1 MCDCANSTNKITI
14 DVHAYNTI
22 YEKAVYLDL
31 LYNFIKS
38 SQWITKEDVCTLM
51 NWEELIEKEDAVKA
65 ESEEK

>member
-1 MCDCANSTNKITI
+1 MCDCNKITI
-14 DVHAYNTI
+14 DLHVYNTI

-31 LYNFIKS
+31 LYNFMKS

-51 NWEELIEKEDAVKA
+51 NWEELIKKEDAVKA

>member
-22 YEKAVYLDL
+22 YEKAVCLDL

-38 SQWITKEDVCTLM
+38 SQWITKEDVCTVM

>member
-1 MCDCANSTNKITI
+1 MCDCSNATNKITI
-14 DVHAYNTI
+14 DLHAYNTI

-31 LYNFIKS
+31 LYNFMKS

-51 NWEELIEKEDAVKA
+51 NWEELIEKEEVKA

>member
-1 MCDCANSTNKITI
+1 MCDCSNATNKITI
-14 DVHAYNTI
+14 DLHAYNTI

-31 LYNFIKS
+31 LYNFMKS

-51 NWEELIEKEDAVKA
+51 NWEELIEKEEAVKT